1 MSFGNGR
8 NQAVHSKVRN
18 LSLAMQG
25 LLNTLTLSTFSLA
38 QTQSVNASTDASKTD
53 APISK
58 YIYGQFLEHNGGI
71 INNNTWAE
79 MLDDRKFYYPATSH
93 PPARASRPKL
103 PSHDSAPL
111 DADWL

>member
-38 QTQSVNASTDASKTD
+38 QAQSVNASTDASKTD